1 MDNEDYDIEIKQAF
15 LQEEIV
21 DKNYDK
27 FKFVDFC
34 LSKKEDG
41 DDLNNWTLS
50 ELKDLIK
57 EFQCKNQQI
66 GNNIDKNK
74 NIFNDKNEN
83 ENLGINENK
92 KLREELNRYK
102 RENKKLNDELNNYKR
117 DNKKL
122 EEELNDYKLNQEKL
136 IEELLNNNES
146 DNNNFKDEIQS
157 LKEENIKLNNELS
170 KVNKIIANINNMNQN
185 EKENNDFNE
194 INYLKEI
201 IKSKEKEID
210 FLNVQLKNVQ
220 SGNKLLV
227 DFENIIVINFVSS
240 DNKINC
246 GIKCLKTNTF
256 AEVEEKLYQ
265 RYEEYRDTNNN
276 YITKGKLVLRFKK
289 ICDNGINDGDVV
301 QLIKIE

>member
-1 MDNEDYDIEIKQAF
+1 MDDEDQDNEIKQA
-15 LQEEIV
+15 LLHEEIV
-21 DKNYDK
+21 DKNYEK

-57 EFQCKNQQI
+57 EFQSKNQQI
-66 GNNIDKNK
+66 GNNNDKNK
-74 NIFNDKNEN
+74 NNFNDKNEN
-83 ENLGINENK
+83 ENLDINENK

-136 IEELLNNNES
+136 IEELLNSNES
-146 DNNNFKDEIQS
+146 DNNKFKDEIQL
-157 LKEENIKLNNELS
+157 LKEENIKLNNELA

-185 EKENNDFNE
+185 EKENNNFNE

-210 FLNVQLKNVQ
+210 FLNIQLKNIQ

-301 QLIKIE
+301 QLIKVE